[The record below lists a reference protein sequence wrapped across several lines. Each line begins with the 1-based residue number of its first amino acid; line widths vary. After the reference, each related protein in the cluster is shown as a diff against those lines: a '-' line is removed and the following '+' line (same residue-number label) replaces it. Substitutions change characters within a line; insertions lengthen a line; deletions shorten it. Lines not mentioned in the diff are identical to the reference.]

1 MSPQVEK
8 INSVGLLIIHKWLNL
23 RGGKVPGLDALK
35 GRLVL
40 AVEEQSPVHG
50 ALVGRA
56 LTEAGARLAGPFNS
70 CNDAVSWLETNT
82 PELAVLDVALGDEPC
97 AEVARELR
105 QNGIP
110 FVVFSTFSREDAPPE
125 FRNAP
130 WIEKPAMD
138 HLVIALAEAAR
149 LAS

>member
-1 MSPQVEK
+1 LK
-8 INSVGLLIIHKWLNL
+8 NDRRN

-40 AVEEQSPVHG
+40 AVEEQDAIHG
-50 ALVGRA
+50 ALVERA
-56 LTEAGARLAGPFNS
+56 LTQAGARLAGPFNS
-70 CNDAVSWLETNT
+70 CTDAVSWLERNT
-82 PELAVLDVALGDEPC
+82 PDLAVIDVTLGDEPC
-97 AEVARELR
+97 EEVARELR

-110 FVVFSTFSREDAPPE
+110 FVVFSTFEHDRAPPE

-130 WIEKPAMD
+130 WIQKPAMD
-138 HLVIALAEAAR
+138 HLVIALSEAAR